1 MREKYFETV
10 VNLIEEYHHGSR
22 EYSVEDLYDKIYLY
36 RRKGLVDEEEGSALM
51 DMMEELSY

>member
-10 VNLIEEYHHGSR
+10 VNLIEEYHNGSR

-36 RRKGLVDEEEGSALM
+36 KRKGLVDEEESSALM